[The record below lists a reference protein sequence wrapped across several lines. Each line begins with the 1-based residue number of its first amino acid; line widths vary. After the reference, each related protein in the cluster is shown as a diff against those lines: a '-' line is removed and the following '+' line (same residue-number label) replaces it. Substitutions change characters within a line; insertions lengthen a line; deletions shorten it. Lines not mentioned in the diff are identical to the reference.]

1 MSASPEPDVTAVVV
15 GGYTAESDGR
25 AVGLRLLAVSS
36 TDGVDPASPEAVRE
50 VTTVAVPSPSFVVPH
65 PREPWLFAAGSS
77 DPGAVSAWAVSDDL
91 TLTALGSAAITGE
104 GACHLALS
112 PSAQHLVVASYGSG
126 SVSSFAVLP
135 DGSVGE
141 ELHSLRFQGSGP
153 VPERQEAAHA
163 HQVVW
168 DSDEILVCDLGSDC
182 IHRLEL
188 DDGGRLVEST
198 PPIPLPAGSGPR
210 HLVVLGDHLVV
221 ACELSAEVWL
231 GRRSEAGW
239 TERQVV
245 ASSERQTEDPVYPSA
260 IVSDGR
266 RVYVANRGP
275 GTVSVFELDRVADEL
290 RRVTEFSCGGDWPRD
305 LTLSRGALWVANQTD
320 DRVSVFSTADTSIG
334 RPLVAFDSPTPS
346 CLVLLPTRST
356 STTGVA

>member
-1 MSASPEPDVTAVVV
+1 MSAFLETDVAAVVV

-36 TDGVDPASPEAVRE
+36 VDGTDQAAPDGVRA

-65 PREPWLFAAGSS
+65 PHEPWLFVAGSS
-77 DPGAVSAWAVSDDL
+77 DPGAVTAWAVSDDL
-91 TLTALGSAAITGE
+91 TLTALGSAAISGK

-112 PSAQHLVVASYGSG
+112 PSAEHLVVASYGSG
-126 SVSSFAVLP
+126 SVSSFDVLP

-141 ELHSLRFQGSGP
+141 ELHSLRFRGSGP
-153 VPERQEAAHA
+153 VAERQEAAHA

-168 DSDEILVCDLGSDC
+168 DSDEVLVCDLGADC

-188 DDGGRLVEST
+188 DGQGRLLESK

-231 GRRSEAGW
+231 GRRSETGW
-239 TERQVV
+239 TARQVV
-245 ASSERQTEDPVYPSA
+245 ASSERQSDDPVYPSA
-260 IVSDGR
+260 IVTDGC

-275 GTVSVFELDRVADEL
+275 GTVTVFELDRDADEL
-290 RRVTEFSCGGDWPRD
+290 RRVVEFPCGGDWPRD
-305 LTLSRGALWVANQTD
+305 LALGRGAVWVANQTD
-320 DRVSVFSTADTSIG
+320 DRVSVFSTFDTSIG
-334 RPLVAFDSPTPS
+334 RPLLEFDSPTPS
-346 CLVLLPTRST
+346 SLVLLPPRTT
-356 STTGVA
+356 STTGGI